1 VLGGVYHNGG
11 RVVLIRSHW
20 LLLDV
25 LVVAKGGLEVE
36 EVAAVET
43 VIQRFASLVLITWQE
58 MIGL

>member
-1 VLGGVYHNGG
+1 MLRGVYHNGG

-25 LVVAKGGLEVE
+25 LVVAKGSLEVE
-36 EVAAVET
+36 EVATVET
-43 VIQRFASLVLITWQE
+43 VIQRFAPLVLIAWQE

>member
-1 VLGGVYHNGG
+1 
-11 RVVLIRSHW
+11 VLIRSHW

-25 LVVAKGGLEVE
+25 LVVAKGSLEVE

-43 VIQRFASLVLITWQE
+43 VIQRFASLVLIAWQE

>member
-1 VLGGVYHNGG
+1 MLGGVYHNRG
-11 RVVLIRSHW
+11 RVVLISSHW

-25 LVVAKGGLEVE
+25 LVVAKGSLEVE